1 MIKYFIFFSS
11 LTQNKDKIILK
22 IPEGEVFSGRTSV
35 SWTIY
40 EISLREVYKIS
51 LINNQ
56 RLFYVNI
63 SKKARTR
70 ACE

>member
-51 LINNQ
+51 LIKNQ